1 VNVKKAVA
9 TVAGTI
15 GVLLLAAVVG
25 LGHLASH
32 PGSTPARATL
42 TAHIYGD
49 SVNVPASTS
58 STSTATTSTG
68 SSSSQPSYVDD
79 SSSYTSVYGTD
90 GSTSPASNDGSGI
103 YGDGTSSIYGDGTSS
118 SSGIYGDGTSTIYGD
133 GSNSSSGI
141 YGDGTTGVT
150 AQIYGD

>member
-1 VNVKKAVA
+1 MNVKKAVA

-32 PGSTPARATL
+32 PASTPARATL

-58 STSTATTSTG
+58 STSTGTGTGTT

-79 SSSYTSVYGTD
+79 SSSYTSVYGGD

-103 YGDGTSSIYGDGTSS
+103 YGDGTSS
-118 SSGIYGDGTSTIYGD
+118 IYGD

>member
-1 VNVKKAVA
+1 MNVKKAVA

-32 PGSTPARATL
+32 PDSTPARATL

-58 STSTATTSTG
+58 SASTGTTSTG
-68 SSSSQPSYVDD
+68 SSSGQPSYVDN
-79 SSSYTSVYGTD
+79 SSSYTSVYGDD
-90 GSTSPASNDGSGI
+90 GSTSPASTDGSGI
-103 YGDGTSSIYGDGTSS
+103 YGDGTSSIYGDGSSS

>member
-1 VNVKKAVA
+1 MNVKKAVA
-9 TVAGTI
+9 TVAGAI

-58 STSTATTSTG
+58 STSTSSTST
-68 SSSSQPSYVDD
+68 SSSQPSYVDN
-79 SSSYTSVYGTD
+79 SSSYTSVYGND
-90 GSTSPASNDGSGI
+90 GSTSPASSDGSGI

-118 SSGIYGDGTSTIYGD
+118 STGIYGDGTSTIYGD
-133 GSNSSSGI
+133 GSSSSSGI

>member
-32 PGSTPARATL
+32 PASTPARATL

-58 STSTATTSTG
+58 STSTGTTSTG
-68 SSSSQPSYVDD
+68 SSSGQPSYVDD
-79 SSSYTSVYGTD
+79 SSSYTSVYGGD

-103 YGDGTSSIYGDGTSS
+103 YGDGTSSIYGDGSS
-118 SSGIYGDGTSTIYGD
+118 SSSSIYGDGTSTIYGD

>member
-1 VNVKKAVA
+1 MNVKKAVA

-58 STSTATTSTG
+58 STSTTSTG
-68 SSSSQPSYVDD
+68 SSSGQPSYVDN
-79 SSSYTSVYGTD
+79 SSSYTSVYGDD
-90 GSTSPASNDGSGI
+90 GSTSPASTDGSGI
-103 YGDGTSSIYGDGTSS
+103 YGDGTSTIYGDGTSS

>member
-32 PGSTPARATL
+32 PSSTPARATL
-42 TAHIYGD
+42 IAHIYGD
-49 SVNVPASTS
+49 SVNVPASIAST
-58 STSTATTSTG
+58 STSTASTG
-68 SSSSQPSYVDD
+68 SSSGQPSYVDN
-79 SSSYTSVYGTD
+79 SSSYTSVYGD
-90 GSTSPASNDGSGI
+90 NGSTSPASTDGSGI

>member
-58 STSTATTSTG
+58 STS
-68 SSSSQPSYVDD
+68 SSGQPSYVDN
-79 SSSYTSVYGTD
+79 SSSYTSVYGDD

-133 GSNSSSGI
+133 GSTSSSGI

>member
-32 PGSTPARATL
+32 PASTPARATL

-49 SVNVPASTS
+49 SVNVPATTS
-58 STSTATTSTG
+58 STSTGTG
-68 SSSSQPSYVDD
+68 TASSSGQPSYVDD
-79 SSSYTSVYGTD
+79 SSSYTSVYGGD

-103 YGDGTSSIYGDGTSS
+103 YGDGTSSIYGDGSS
-118 SSGIYGDGTSTIYGD
+118 SSSSIYGDGTSTIYGD

>member
-1 VNVKKAVA
+1 MNVKKAVA

-49 SVNVPASTS
+49 SVNVPATTS
-58 STSTATTSTG
+58 STSTGTGTTS
-68 SSSSQPSYVDD
+68 SSGQPSYVDD
-79 SSSYTSVYGTD
+79 SSSYTSVYGGD

-103 YGDGTSSIYGDGTSS
+103 YGDGTSTIYGDGSS
-118 SSGIYGDGTSTIYGD
+118 SSSSIYGDGTSTIYGD

>member
-9 TVAGTI
+9 TVAGAI

-32 PGSTPARATL
+32 PGSIPARATL

-58 STSTATTSTG
+58 STSTSSTS
-68 SSSSQPSYVDD
+68 SSSSQPSYVDN
-79 SSSYTSVYGTD
+79 SSSYTSVYGGD
-90 GSTSPASNDGSGI
+90 GSTSPASSDG
-103 YGDGTSSIYGDGTSS
+103 
-118 SSGIYGDGTSTIYGD
+118 SGIYGDGTSTIYGD
-133 GSNSSSGI
+133 GSSSSSGI
-141 YGDGTTGVT
+141 YGDGTTGVS

>member
-9 TVAGTI
+9 TVAGAI

-58 STSTATTSTG
+58 STSTSSTST
-68 SSSSQPSYVDD
+68 SSSQPSYVDN
-79 SSSYTSVYGTD
+79 SSSYTSVYGND
-90 GSTSPASNDGSGI
+90 GSTSPASSDGSGI

-118 SSGIYGDGTSTIYGD
+118 STGIYGDGSSTIYGD
-133 GSNSSSGI
+133 GSSSSSGI

>member
-32 PGSTPARATL
+32 PGNSPARATL

-49 SVNVPASTS
+49 SVNVPATSTSTTSTS
-58 STSTATTSTG
+58 S
-68 SSSSQPSYVDD
+68 SSGQPSYVDN
-79 SSSYTSVYGTD
+79 SSSYTSVYGDD

-103 YGDGTSSIYGDGTSS
+103 YGDGTSSIYGDGTS
-118 SSGIYGDGTSTIYGD
+118 TIYGD
-133 GSNSSSGI
+133 GSNTSSGI

>member
-9 TVAGTI
+9 TVAGAI

-58 STSTATTSTG
+58 STSTSSTG
-68 SSSSQPSYVDD
+68 SSSGQPSYVDN
-79 SSSYTSVYGTD
+79 SSSYTSVYGDD
-90 GSTSPASNDGSGI
+90 GSTGPASSDGSSI

-118 SSGIYGDGTSTIYGD
+118 STGIYGDGTSTIYGD
-133 GSNSSSGI
+133 GSSSSSGI

>member
-9 TVAGTI
+9 TVAGAI

-25 LGHLASH
+25 LGHVASH

-49 SVNVPASTS
+49 SVRAPASTS
-58 STSTATTSTG
+58 STSTST
-68 SSSSQPSYVDD
+68 SSSSAGPSYVDD
-79 SSSYTSVYGTD
+79 SSSYTSVYGGD
-90 GSTSPASNDGSGI
+90 GSTSPASSDGSGI

-118 SSGIYGDGTSTIYGD
+118 SSGIYGDGSSTIYGD

>member
-1 VNVKKAVA
+1 MNVKKAVA

-32 PGSTPARATL
+32 PGSAPARATL

-58 STSTATTSTG
+58 STSTG
-68 SSSSQPSYVDD
+68 SSSGQPSYVDN
-79 SSSYTSVYGTD
+79 SSPYTSVYGDD
-90 GSTSPASNDGSGI
+90 GSTSPASSAG
-103 YGDGTSSIYGDGTSS
+103 
-118 SSGIYGDGTSTIYGD
+118 SGIYGDGTSTIYGD
-133 GSNSSSGI
+133 GSNSSSEI

>member
-58 STSTATTSTG
+58 STSTTSTG
-68 SSSSQPSYVDD
+68 SSSGQPSYVDN
-79 SSSYTSVYGTD
+79 SSSYTSVYGDD
-90 GSTSPASNDGSGI
+90 GSTSPASTDGSGI
-103 YGDGTSSIYGDGTSS
+103 YGDGTST
-118 SSGIYGDGTSTIYGD
+118 IYGDGTSTIYGD

>member
-1 VNVKKAVA
+1 MNVKKAVA

-32 PGSTPARATL
+32 PGNSPARATL

-49 SVNVPASTS
+49 SVNVPASTT
-58 STSTATTSTG
+58 STSTASTG
-68 SSSSQPSYVDD
+68 SSSGQPSYVDN
-79 SSSYTSVYGTD
+79 SSSYTSVYGDD

-103 YGDGTSSIYGDGTSS
+103 YGDGTSSIYGDGSS
-118 SSGIYGDGTSTIYGD
+118 
-133 GSNSSSGI
+133 SSSGI
-141 YGDGTTGVT
+141 YGDGTTGVS